1 MMENR
6 TKFTVKYLREA
17 VEFLQSLDEKA
28 REKIAYNIGKAM
40 LVVDKD
46 LFKKLGDTDI
56 WEFRTLHRGTAYR
69 LFAFWDTAAETLVV
83 ATHGIAKKTQ
93 KTPPREIAKAEAI
106 RQRYFDAKKTE
117 TQKASDMETIGT
129 MELYSHDEM
138 LDQVVGR
145 PGTHARE
152 RYERKMD
159 EFLIGEAIKRTREAQ
174 HLTQEQLGERM
185 GVKRAQVSRIES
197 GRSLTYS
204 TIVRAFKAL
213 GVRTASLDLG
223 AAGKVALW

>member
-1 MMENR
+1 
-6 TKFTVKYLREA
+6 
-17 VEFLQSLDEKA
+17 
-28 REKIAYNIGKAM
+28 
-40 LVVDKD
+40 
-46 LFKKLGDTDI
+46 
-56 WEFRTLHRGTAYR
+56 
-69 LFAFWDTAAETLVV
+69 
-83 ATHGIAKKTQ
+83 
-93 KTPPREIAKAEAI
+93 
-106 RQRYFDAKKTE
+106 
-117 TQKASDMETIGT
+117 METIGT

-145 PGTHARE
+145 PGTPARE